1 MVQVL
6 GFLRQVGCGIDSG
19 EFFEVVNKVRLIE
32 ITAAGG
38 HVRPVTI
45 ISAVNHLQHL
55 LNAAYPAEKL
65 RRKAYFTG
73 EKVDEA
79 TRADADLVGDI
90 GHGRCCMDVAEQTQR
105 EADGAMPLQRLESLR
120 HKAVFDDLEFLFRK
134 KEDWKKIAQGVLFK
148 KGSITENAD
157 KAEESTD

>member
-1 MVQVL
+1 MRRRLYCKNLTLFVDRNVVQVL
-6 GFLRQVGCGIDSG
+6 GFLRQVRCGIDSG

-38 HVRPVTI
+38 HVRPI
-45 ISAVNHLQHL
+45 KLGSGMDLLQDLLESAH
-55 LNAAYPAEKL
+55 ATEKL

-79 TRADADLVGDI
+79 ARADADLVGDI
-90 GHGRCCMDVAEQTQR
+90 GHGRRCMDVAEQTQR

-120 HKAVFDDLEFLFRK
+120 HKAVFDDLEFLFRRRRFQQPF
-134 KEDWKKIAQGVLFK
+134 AQ
-148 KGSITENAD
+148 
-157 KAEESTD
+157 